1 MQEFTLNEI
10 AERAQQVEIIC
21 RLLEVYPDKLT
32 DGDISALAGLLAKLS
47 ESVALW
53 LIDERFKRYEQ

>member
-10 AERAQQVEIIC
+10 TERAQQVEIIC
-21 RLLEVYPDKLT
+21 RLLEVYPSKLN

-47 ESVALW
+47 GSVALW

>member
-32 DGDISALAGLLAKLS
+32 DADISAISSLLARLS
-47 ESVALW
+47 GNVSAW
-53 LIDERFKRYEQ
+53 LMAEGEQYNEQ

>member
-21 RLLEVYPDKLT
+21 RLLEVCPDKLT
-32 DGDISALAGLLAKLS
+32 DADISAISSLLARLS
-47 ESVALW
+47 GNVSAW
-53 LIDERFKRYEQ
+53 LIAGGEQYNEQ

>member
-21 RLLEVYPDKLT
+21 RLLEVYPNKLN

-47 ESVALW
+47 GSVACG
-53 LIDERFKRYEQ
+53 

>member
-32 DGDISALAGLLAKLS
+32 DADISAISSLLARLYGNVS
-47 ESVALW
+47 AW
-53 LIDERFKRYEQ
+53 LIAEGEQYNEQ

>member
-32 DGDISALAGLLAKLS
+32 DADISAISSLLAKLS
-47 ESVALW
+47 GSVALW

>member
-10 AERAQQVEIIC
+10 TERAQQVEIIC
-21 RLLEVYPDKLT
+21 RLLEVYPNKLN

-47 ESVALW
+47 GSVALW

>member
-32 DGDISALAGLLAKLS
+32 DDDISALAGLLAKLS
-47 ESVALW
+47 GSVALW
-53 LIDERFKRYEQ
+53 LINERFKRYEQ

>member
-32 DGDISALAGLLAKLS
+32 DADISAISSLLARLS
-47 ESVALW
+47 SNVSAW
-53 LIDERFKRYEQ
+53 LIAEGEQYNEQ

>member
-32 DGDISALAGLLAKLS
+32 DADISAISSLLARLS
-47 ESVALW
+47 GNVSAW
-53 LIDERFKRYEQ
+53 LIAKGEQYNEQ